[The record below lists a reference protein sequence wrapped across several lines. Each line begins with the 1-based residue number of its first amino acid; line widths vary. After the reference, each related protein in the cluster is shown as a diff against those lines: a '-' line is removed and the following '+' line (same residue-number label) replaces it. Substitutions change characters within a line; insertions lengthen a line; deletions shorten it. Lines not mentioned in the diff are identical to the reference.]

1 MRHTDAESAAK
12 RSCSESPEFLQ
23 NVGRRS
29 FLGSLATFLLVGGQ
43 ACRRAVQPVPEITL
57 VLIDQTWLDRTFE
70 DRRNLELEQF
80 TKETGI
86 QVKLLPSP
94 EGAVET
100 LDGWRSLLE
109 SGAKIPDVYAVDV
122 IWPGILAENL
132 LDLKAFVP
140 APEIAR
146 HFPELIANNTV
157 NGKLV
162 ALPCLVDVGLLF
174 YRTDLLRHYGYRTPP
189 RTWEE
194 LETMAARIQ
203 AGERARGQKN
213 FCGFVWEGASSEA
226 VTCNALE
233 WQVSEGGGPIIE
245 NNMVTV
251 NNPDTGRALER
262 AARWVGAISPPGVVT
277 YKEWDAYNIWQAG
290 QAAFMR
296 NWATS
301 HFGEL
306 IQGSITMD
314 QFDIASLPRGRA
326 RIATTVGGRAYA
338 VSRHSLYP
346 REAAMLVRFLCRPDT
361 QLNRIR
367 KIGGSPTIPELYN
380 DPGMLATNPYFSTVL
395 KTYRNDKVWR
405 PSKETGKRYPDLSRA
420 YYRTVHEIL
429 VGKQNVASALSEL
442 QAELTQITGL
452 NASAPGASGRP
463 HGTSAIVRRP
473 PCYADPTD
481 HGVLRE
487 VNTML
492 DGI

>member
-1 MRHTDAESAAK
+1 MRRTDDESAAN
-12 RSCSESPEFLQ
+12 SPCPEGTEFFQ

-29 FLGSLATFLLVGGQ
+29 FLSATASFLFLAGL
-43 ACRRAVQPVPEITL
+43 ACRKAVQAPAEITL
-57 VLIDQTWLDRTFE
+57 VLIDQTWLDRSFQ

-86 QVKLLPSP
+86 RVKLLPAP

-100 LDGWRSLLE
+100 LDAWRSLLE

-140 APEIAR
+140 AQEITS

-174 YRTDLLRHYGYRTPP
+174 YRTDMLRHYGYHTPP

-203 AGERARGQKN
+203 AGERAKGQRD
-213 FCGFVWEGASSEA
+213 FWGFVWEGASSES

-251 NNPDTGRALER
+251 NNPETGRALER
-262 AARWVGAISPPGVVT
+262 AERWVDTISPPGVVT

-306 IQGSITMD
+306 IQGAITKD
-314 QFDIASLPRGRA
+314 QFDIASLPRGRV
-326 RIATTVGGRAYA
+326 RTATTVGGRAYA

-395 KTYRNDKVWR
+395 QTYRRDKVWR
-405 PSKETGKRYPDLSRA
+405 PSKETGKHYPDVSRA
-420 YYRTVHEIL
+420 YYKTVHEIL
-429 VGKQNVASALSEL
+429 QGKHDTGSALSNL
-442 QAELTQITGL
+442 QAELIQITGL
-452 NASAPGASGRP
+452 SANSGPTEGPVSSNA
-463 HGTSAIVRRP
+463 P
-473 PCYADPTD
+473 P
-481 HGVLRE
+481 R
-487 VNTML
+487 
-492 DGI
+492 

>member
-1 MRHTDAESAAK
+1 MRHTDDGSAANS
-12 RSCSESPEFLQ
+12 SCPEFPELPQ
-23 NVGRRS
+23 NLGRRS
-29 FLGSLATFLLVGGQ
+29 FLSSVATFLLLAGQ
-43 ACRRAVQPVPEITL
+43 ACRKAVQPPAEVTL
-57 VLIDQTWLDRTFE
+57 VLIDQTWLDRTFQ

-86 QVKLLPSP
+86 RVKLLPTP

-100 LDGWRSLLE
+100 LDAWRSLLE

-140 APEIAR
+140 AQEIAT

-189 RTWEE
+189 RTWQE
-194 LETMAARIQ
+194 LETIAARIQ
-203 AGERARGQKN
+203 AGERARGQKD
-213 FCGFVWEGASSEA
+213 FWGFVWEGASSES

-233 WQVSEGGGPIIE
+233 WQASEGGGPIIE
-245 NNMVTV
+245 NNAVTV
-251 NNPDTGRALER
+251 NNPETARALER
-262 AARWVGAISPPGVVT
+262 AAHWVGTISPPGVIA

-306 IQGSITMD
+306 IQGSITKD
-314 QFDIASLPRGRA
+314 QFDIASLPRGSA

-367 KIGGSPTIPELYN
+367 KIGGSPTIGELYN

-420 YYRTVHEIL
+420 YYGTVHEIL
-429 VGKQNVASALSEL
+429 EGKKAAASALSDL
-442 QAELTQITGL
+442 QAELMQITGL
-452 NASAPGASGRP
+452 NAPAPGAPSTPPGK
-463 HGTSAIVRRP
+463 SAI
-473 PCYADPTD
+473 
-481 HGVLRE
+481 LR
-487 VNTML
+487 TMPHRS
-492 DGI
+492 DDV

>member
-1 MRHTDAESAAK
+1 MSHTDDESAAK
-12 RSCSESPEFLQ
+12 SSCPESPECLQ

-29 FLGSLATFLLVGGQ
+29 FLSSVATFLLVAGQ
-43 ACRRAVQPVPEITL
+43 ACQRAVQPFGEVTL
-57 VLIDQTWLDRTFE
+57 VLIDQTWLDRTFQ

-86 QVKLLPSP
+86 RVKLLSAP

-100 LDGWRSLLE
+100 LDAWRSLLE
-109 SGAKIPDVYAVDV
+109 SGAKTPDVYAVDV
-122 IWPGILAENL
+122 IWPEILADNL

-140 APEIAR
+140 AQEIAT
-146 HFPELIANNTV
+146 HFSELIANNTV

-174 YRTDLLRHYGYRTPP
+174 YRTDLLRHYGYSTPP
-189 RTWEE
+189 RTWQE
-194 LETMAARIQ
+194 LETIAARIQ
-203 AGERARGQKN
+203 AGERARGQKD
-213 FCGFVWEGASSEA
+213 FWGFVWEGASSES

-233 WQVSEGGGPIIE
+233 WQASEGGGAIIE

-251 NNPDTGRALER
+251 NNLETGRALER
-262 AARWVGAISPPGVVT
+262 AARWVGTISPPGVVA
-277 YKEWDAYNIWQAG
+277 YKEWDAYNVWQAG

-306 IQGSITMD
+306 IQGSITKD

-346 REAAMLVRFLCRPDT
+346 REASMLVRFLCRPDT

-367 KIGGSPTIPELYN
+367 KIGGSPTTPELYN
-380 DPGMLATNPYFSTVL
+380 DPGMLAANPYFSTIL

-405 PSKETGKRYPDLSRA
+405 PSTKTGKRYPDISRA
-420 YYRTVHEIL
+420 YYTTVHEIL
-429 VGKQNVASALSEL
+429 EGKQTAASALSDL
-442 QAELTQITGL
+442 QAVLMQITGL
-452 NASAPGASGRP
+452 NAPAQAQAADPMGSALL
-463 HGTSAIVRRP
+463 P
-473 PCYADPTD
+473 PCHTDPT
-481 HGVLRE
+481 E
-487 VNTML
+487 S
-492 DGI
+492 

>member
-1 MRHTDAESAAK
+1 MRPTDDQLAAN
-12 RSCSESPEFLQ
+12 SSSPEFPEFLQ
-23 NVGRRS
+23 NVRRRS
-29 FLGSLATFLLVGGQ
+29 FLSGLSSFLLVTGL
-43 ACRRAVQPVPEITL
+43 ACRRATQPAAEITL
-57 VLIDQTWLDRTFE
+57 VLIDQTWLDRSFQ
-70 DRRNLELEQF
+70 DRRNLELERF

-86 QVKLLPSP
+86 RVKLLPAP

-100 LDGWRSLLE
+100 LDTWRNLLE

-122 IWPGILAENL
+122 IWPAILAENL

-140 APEIAR
+140 AHEIAA

-189 RTWEE
+189 QTWQE

-203 AGERARGQKN
+203 AGERARGQKD
-213 FCGFVWEGASSEA
+213 FWGFVWEGASSES

-245 NNMVTV
+245 NNLVTL
-251 NNPDTGRALER
+251 NNPETVRALER
-262 AARWVGAISPPGVVT
+262 ATRWVGTISPPGVLA

-306 IQGSITMD
+306 IQGSITKE
-314 QFDIASLPRGRA
+314 QFDIASLPRGTA
-326 RIATTVGGRAYA
+326 RTATTVGGRAYA

-380 DPGMLATNPYFSTVL
+380 DPEMLATNPYFSTVL

-405 PSKETGKRYPDLSRA
+405 PSTETGKRYPDLSRA
-420 YYRTVHEIL
+420 YFRTVHEIL
-429 VGKQNVASALSEL
+429 EGKKTAVSALSGLQVEL
-442 QAELTQITGL
+442 MEITGL
-452 NASAPGASGRP
+452 NASVAAASNVP
-463 HGTSAIVRRP
+463 HENSAIVRVARP
-473 PCYADPTD
+473 RCADEM
-481 HGVLRE
+481 VC
-487 VNTML
+487 
-492 DGI
+492 

>member
-1 MRHTDAESAAK
+1 MRHTDAESAAN
-12 RSCSESPEFLQ
+12 RSCSEFPELFQ
-23 NVGRRS
+23 NIGRRS
-29 FLGSLATFLLVGGQ
+29 FLASIATFLLVAGQ
-43 ACRRAVQPVPEITL
+43 ACRQAVQRVPEATL
-57 VLIDQTWLDRTFE
+57 VLIDQTWLDRTFQ

-86 QVKLLPSP
+86 RVKLLPSP
-94 EGAVET
+94 EGAAET
-100 LDGWRSLLE
+100 LDVCRGLLE
-109 SGAKIPDVYAVDV
+109 SGARIPDVYAVDV

-140 APEIAR
+140 AQEITS

-194 LETMAARIQ
+194 LETMATTIQ
-203 AGERARGQKN
+203 AGERARGQKD

-233 WQVSEGGGPIIE
+233 WQASEGGGPIIE
-245 NNMVTV
+245 KNMVTV
-251 NNPDTGRALER
+251 NNPGTVRALER
-262 AARWVGAISPPGVVT
+262 AARWVGTISPPGVVT

-306 IQGSITMD
+306 IQGSITKD
-314 QFDIASLPRGRA
+314 QFDIASLPRGSA
-326 RIATTVGGRAYA
+326 RVATTVGGRAYA
-338 VSRHSLYP
+338 VSRHSLHP
-346 REAAMLVRFLCRPDT
+346 REAAMLVRFLCRRDT

-367 KIGGSPTIPELYN
+367 KIGGSPTISELYN
-380 DPGMLATNPYFSTVL
+380 DPGMLAANPYFSTIL
-395 KTYRNDKVWR
+395 NTYRNDKVWR
-405 PSKETGKRYPDLSRA
+405 PSRETGKRYPDLSRA
-420 YYRTVHEIL
+420 YYRTVHKIL
-429 VGKQNVASALSEL
+429 EGKKNAASALSDLQDEL
-442 QAELTQITGL
+442 MQITGL
-452 NASAPGASGRP
+452 NALAPVASSGP
-463 HGTSAIVRRP
+463 HGKSA
-473 PCYADPTD
+473 
-481 HGVLRE
+481 VLR
-487 VNTML
+487 VPLCHT
-492 DGI
+492 GPTVS

>member
-1 MRHTDAESAAK
+1 MRHTDDQSAAK
-12 RSCSESPEFLQ
+12 RASSEFPESLQ
-23 NVGRRS
+23 NAGRRS
-29 FLGSLATFLLVGGQ
+29 FLSGLATFLLVAGE
-43 ACRRAVQPVPEITL
+43 ACRRPVQLVPEITL
-57 VLIDQTWLDRTFE
+57 VLIDQTWLDRTFQ

-86 QVKLLPSP
+86 RVKLLPSP
-94 EGAVET
+94 EGAGET
-100 LDGWRSLLE
+100 LDAWRSLLE

-140 APEIAR
+140 AQEIAR

-203 AGERARGQKN
+203 AGERATGQKD
-213 FCGFVWEGASSEA
+213 FCGFVWEGASSESL
-226 VTCNALE
+226 TCSALE

-245 NNMVTV
+245 NDVVTV
-251 NNPDTGRALER
+251 NNPETARALER
-262 AARWVGAISPPGVVT
+262 AARWVGTISPPGVVA

-306 IQGSITMD
+306 IQGSITKD
-314 QFDIASLPRGRA
+314 QFDIASLPRGKA

-380 DPGMLATNPYFSTVL
+380 DPGMLAANPYFSTIL
-395 KTYRNDKVWR
+395 KSYRNDKVWR

-420 YYRTVHEIL
+420 YYKTVHEVL
-429 VGKQNVASALSEL
+429 EGKKTAASALSDLQSEL
-442 QAELTQITGL
+442 MQITGL
-452 NASAPGASGRP
+452 NAPARGASSGAR
-463 HGTSAIVRRP
+463 GKSAVLRVP
-473 PCYADPTD
+473 PCYTD
-481 HGVLRE
+481 HV
-487 VNTML
+487 VS
-492 DGI
+492 

>member
-1 MRHTDAESAAK
+1 MRHTDDESAANS
-12 RSCSESPEFLQ
+12 SCPEFPEFLQ

-29 FLGSLATFLLVGGQ
+29 FLGSVATLLLVAGL
-43 ACRRAVQPVPEITL
+43 ACRRAVQTPAEITL
-57 VLIDQTWLDRTFE
+57 VLIDQTWLDRSFQ

-86 QVKLLPSP
+86 RVKLLPSP

-100 LDGWRSLLE
+100 LDAWRSLLE

-140 APEIAR
+140 AQEIAS

-157 NGKLV
+157 NGRLV

-189 RTWEE
+189 RTWDE

-203 AGERARGQKN
+203 AGERARGQKD

-233 WQVSEGGGPIIE
+233 WQVSEGGGPI
-245 NNMVTV
+245 T
-251 NNPDTGRALER
+251 
-262 AARWVGAISPPGVVT
+262 
-277 YKEWDAYNIWQAG
+277 K
-290 QAAFMR
+290 
-296 NWATS
+296 
-301 HFGEL
+301 
-306 IQGSITMD
+306 D

-346 REAAMLVRFLCRPDT
+346 REAAMLVRFLCRRDT

-380 DPGMLATNPYFSTVL
+380 DPGMLAANPYFSTIL
-395 KTYRNDKVWR
+395 KTYRNDRVWR

-420 YYRTVHEIL
+420 YYRTVHEVL
-429 VGKQNVASALSEL
+429 EGKRTAASALSDLQVEL
-442 QAELTQITGL
+442 MQITGL
-452 NASAPGASGRP
+452 NASAGGASRGP
-463 HGTSAIVRRP
+463 HGKSTILRVP
-473 PCYADPTD
+473 PCYPD
-481 HGVLRE
+481 HTVS
-487 VNTML
+487 
-492 DGI
+492 

>member
-1 MRHTDAESAAK
+1 MRHTDDELAANSS
-12 RSCSESPEFLQ
+12 RTAFPELLQ

-29 FLGSLATFLLVGGQ
+29 FLSSIATLLLVSGQ
-43 ACRRAVQPVPEITL
+43 ACRRAVQPVRQITL
-57 VLIDQTWLDRTFE
+57 VLIDQTWLDRTFQ

-86 QVKLLPSP
+86 RVKLLPSP
-94 EGAVET
+94 EGAGEA
-100 LDGWRSLLE
+100 LDAWRSLLE

-122 IWPGILAENL
+122 IWPGTLAENL

-140 APEIAR
+140 AQEIAT
-146 HFPELIANNTV
+146 HFPELITNNTV

-162 ALPCLVDVGLLF
+162 ALPSLVDVGLLF

-189 RTWEE
+189 RTWQE

-203 AGERARGQKN
+203 SGERARGRRD
-213 FCGFVWEGASSEA
+213 FWGFVWEGASSES

-233 WQVSEGGGPIIE
+233 WQASEGGGTIIE
-245 NNMVTV
+245 DNMVTV
-251 NNPDTGRALER
+251 NNPETRRALER
-262 AARWVGAISPPGVVT
+262 AARWVGTTSPPGVIA
-277 YKEWDAYNIWQAG
+277 YKEWDAHNIWQAG

-301 HFGEL
+301 YSGEL
-306 IQGSITMD
+306 IQGSITRD

-346 REAAMLVRFLCRPDT
+346 SEAALLVRFLCRPDT

-380 DPGMLATNPYFSTVL
+380 APGMLAANPYFSTIL
-395 KTYRNDKVWR
+395 KTYRSDKVWR
-405 PSKETGKRYPDLSRA
+405 PSTETGKRYPDVSRA
-420 YYRTVHEIL
+420 YYRTVQEIL
-429 VGKQNVASALSEL
+429 VGKKAAARALSDL
-442 QAELTQITGL
+442 QAELMQITGL
-452 NASAPGASGRP
+452 NSAVPGASSGPR
-463 HGTSAIVRRP
+463 GTSAILRMP
-473 PCYADPTD
+473 PCYTD
-481 HGVLRE
+481 HTVS
-487 VNTML
+487 
-492 DGI
+492 

>member
-1 MRHTDAESAAK
+1 MRHTNNESASNS
-12 RSCSESPEFLQ
+12 SCLEFPEFLQ

-29 FLGSLATFLLVGGQ
+29 FLRGLATFLLVAGQ
-43 ACRRAVQPVPEITL
+43 ACRRAVQPAAEITL
-57 VLIDQTWLDRTFE
+57 VLIDQTWLDRSFQ
-70 DRRNLELEQF
+70 DRRSLELEQF

-86 QVKLLPSP
+86 RVKLLPAP

-100 LDGWRSLLE
+100 LDAWRNLLG

-140 APEIAR
+140 AQEIAA

-203 AGERARGQKN
+203 AGERARGQKD
-213 FCGFVWEGASSEA
+213 FWGFVWEGAASESL
-226 VTCNALE
+226 TCNALE

-245 NNMVTV
+245 NNTVTV
-251 NNPDTGRALER
+251 NNPETGRALER
-262 AARWVGAISPPGVVT
+262 AAHWVGTISPPGVVT

-306 IQGSITMD
+306 IQGAITKD
-314 QFDIASLPRGRA
+314 QFDIASLPRGKA
-326 RIATTVGGRAYA
+326 RTATTVGGRAYA

-346 REAAMLVRFLCRPDT
+346 REAAMLVRFLCRPDI

-380 DPGMLATNPYFSTVL
+380 DPGILATNPYFSTVL
-395 KTYRNDKVWR
+395 KAYRQDKVSR
-405 PSKETGKRYPDLSRA
+405 PSTETGKRYPALARA
-420 YYRTVHEIL
+420 YFMAVHKIL
-429 VGKQNVASALSEL
+429 AGKQPAATALADL
-442 QAELTQITGL
+442 QAELMQITGL
-452 NASAPGASGRP
+452 TAPAPGASSGPQGR
-463 HGTSAIVRRP
+463 SAILRALPHRS
-473 PCYADPTD
+473 D
-481 HGVLRE
+481 GV
-487 VNTML
+487 
-492 DGI
+492 

>member
-1 MRHTDAESAAK
+1 MRHADDESAANS
-12 RSCSESPEFLQ
+12 SCPELPEFLQ

-29 FLGSLATFLLVGGQ
+29 FLNSIATFLLVAGQ

-57 VLIDQTWLDRTFE
+57 VLIDQTWLDRTFQE
-70 DRRNLELEQF
+70 RRNLELEQF
-80 TKETGI
+80 TGETGI
-86 QVKLLPSP
+86 RVKLLAAP

-100 LDGWRSLLE
+100 LGAWRSLLE

-122 IWPGILAENL
+122 IWPEILGENL
-132 LDLKAFVP
+132 VDLKAFVP
-140 APEIAR
+140 AQEIAS

-203 AGERARGQKN
+203 AGERARGQKD
-213 FCGFVWEGASSEA
+213 FCGFVWEGAASEA

-245 NNMVTV
+245 NNLVTV
-251 NNPDTGRALER
+251 NNPETGRALER
-262 AARWVGAISPPGVVT
+262 AARWVGTISPPGVVT

-306 IQGSITMD
+306 IQGSITKD
-314 QFDIASLPRGRA
+314 QFNIASLPRGRA

-367 KIGGSPTIPELYN
+367 KIGGSPTISELYN
-380 DPGMLATNPYFSTVL
+380 NPEMLAANPYFSSIL

-429 VGKQNVASALSEL
+429 EGKKTAASGLSDL
-442 QAELTQITGL
+442 QAELMQITGL
-452 NASAPGASGRP
+452 QASAPGSSSGPRR
-463 HGTSAIVRRP
+463 TSVILRVP
-473 PCYADPTD
+473 PCYTDP
-481 HGVLRE
+481 GVS
-487 VNTML
+487 
-492 DGI
+492 

>member
-1 MRHTDAESAAK
+1 MSHTDDESAAK
-12 RSCSESPEFLQ
+12 SSCPESPEGLL

-29 FLGSLATFLLVGGQ
+29 FLSSVATFLLVAEQ
-43 ACRRAVQPVPEITL
+43 ACQRAVQPLGEVTL
-57 VLIDQTWLDRTFE
+57 VLIDQTWLDRTFQ

-86 QVKLLPSP
+86 RVKLLSAP

-100 LDGWRSLLE
+100 LDAWRSLLD
-109 SGAKIPDVYAVDV
+109 SGAKTPDVYAVDV
-122 IWPGILAENL
+122 IWPEILAENL

-140 APEIAR
+140 AQEIAT
-146 HFPELIANNTV
+146 HFSELIANNTV

-174 YRTDLLRHYGYRTPP
+174 YRTDLLRHYGYSTPP
-189 RTWEE
+189 RTWQE
-194 LETMAARIQ
+194 LETIAARIQ
-203 AGERARGQKN
+203 AGERARGQKD
-213 FCGFVWEGASSEA
+213 FWGFVWEGASSES

-233 WQVSEGGGPIIE
+233 WQASEGGGAIIE

-251 NNPDTGRALER
+251 NNLETGRALER
-262 AARWVGAISPPGVVT
+262 AARWVGTISPPGVVA
-277 YKEWDAYNIWQAG
+277 YKEWDAYNVWQAG

-306 IQGSITMD
+306 IQGSITKD

-346 REAAMLVRFLCRPDT
+346 REASMLVRFLCRPDT

-380 DPGMLATNPYFSTVL
+380 DPGMLAANPYFSTIL

-405 PSKETGKRYPDLSRA
+405 PSTKTGKRYPDISRA
-420 YYRTVHEIL
+420 YYTTIHEIL
-429 VGKQNVASALSEL
+429 EGKRTAASALSDL
-442 QAELTQITGL
+442 QAVLMQITGL
-452 NASAPGASGRP
+452 DALAQAQAADPMGSALP
-463 HGTSAIVRRP
+463 P
-473 PCYADPTD
+473 PCHTDPT
-481 HGVLRE
+481 E
-487 VNTML
+487 S
-492 DGI
+492 

>member
-1 MRHTDAESAAK
+1 MRHTDDESAAK
-12 RSCSESPEFLQ
+12 SSYSEFPEFLH

-29 FLGSLATFLLVGGQ
+29 FLGSMATFLLVVGQ
-43 ACRRAVQPVPEITL
+43 ACRRPVQSVPETTL
-57 VLIDQTWLDRTFE
+57 VLIDQTWLDRTFQ

-86 QVKLLPSP
+86 RVKLLPSP
-94 EGAVET
+94 EGAGET
-100 LDGWRSLLE
+100 LDAWRSLLE

-122 IWPGILAENL
+122 IWPEILAENL

-140 APEIAR
+140 APEIAA

-157 NGKLV
+157 NGRLV

-194 LETMAARIQ
+194 LETMALRIQ
-203 AGERARGQKN
+203 AGERATGQQD
-213 FCGFVWEGASSEA
+213 FCGFVWEGASSESL
-226 VTCNALE
+226 TCNALE

-245 NNMVTV
+245 NNVVTV
-251 NNPDTGRALER
+251 NNPDTARALER
-262 AARWVGAISPPGVVT
+262 AARWVGTISPPGVVA

-306 IQGSITMD
+306 IQGSITKD
-314 QFDIASLPRGRA
+314 QFDIASLPRGKA
-326 RIATTVGGRAYA
+326 RVATTVGGRAYA

-380 DPGMLATNPYFSTVL
+380 NPGMLAANPYFSTIL

-420 YYRTVHEIL
+420 YYKTVHEVL
-429 VGKQNVASALSEL
+429 EGKQTAASALSDLQPEL
-442 QAELTQITGL
+442 MQITGL
-452 NASAPGASGRP
+452 NTPAPGASSGP
-463 HGTSAIVRRP
+463 HGKYAVLRVP
-473 PCYADPTD
+473 PCYTD
-481 HGVLRE
+481 HV
-487 VNTML
+487 VS
-492 DGI
+492 

>member
-1 MRHTDAESAAK
+1 MRHTDDELASNS
-12 RSCSESPEFLQ
+12 SCSEFPEFLQ

-29 FLGSLATFLLVGGQ
+29 FLSSLATLLLVSGQ
-43 ACRRAVQPVPEITL
+43 ACRRAVQPVREITL
-57 VLIDQTWLDRTFE
+57 VLIDQTWLDRTFQE
-70 DRRNLELEQF
+70 RRNLELEQF

-86 QVKLLPSP
+86 RVKLLPAP

-100 LDGWRSLLE
+100 LEAWRNLLE

-140 APEIAR
+140 AQEIAA

-174 YRTDLLRHYGYRTPP
+174 YRTDLLKHYGYRTPP

-203 AGERARGQKN
+203 AGERARGQKD

-233 WQVSEGGGPIIE
+233 WQVSEGSGPIIE

-251 NNPDTGRALER
+251 NNPETRRALER
-262 AARWVGAISPPGVVT
+262 AARWVGTISPPGVVT

-306 IQGSITMD
+306 IQGSITKD

-346 REAAMLVRFLCRPDT
+346 REASMLVRFLCRPDT

-367 KIGGSPTIPELYN
+367 KIGGSPTIPELYS

-395 KTYRNDKVWR
+395 DTYRNDKVWR
-405 PSKETGKRYPDLSRA
+405 PSKETGKRYPALSRA
-420 YYRTVHEIL
+420 YFMAVHEVL
-429 VGKQNVASALSEL
+429 AGKKPAATALADLQTEL
-442 QAELTQITGL
+442 MQITGL
-452 NASAPGASGRP
+452 NASAPGARSGS
-463 HGTSAIVRRP
+463 GGKSAILRP
-473 PCYADPTD
+473 CCTD
-481 HGVLRE
+481 SMVS
-487 VNTML
+487 
-492 DGI
+492 

>member
-1 MRHTDAESAAK
+1 MRHTDDELAANSS
-12 RSCSESPEFLQ
+12 RPEFQELLQ

-29 FLGSLATFLLVGGQ
+29 FLSGIAAFLLVAGE
-43 ACRRAVQPVPEITL
+43 ACQRAVQPPAEVNL
-57 VLIDQTWLDRTFE
+57 VLIDQTWLDRTFQ
-70 DRRNLELEQF
+70 DRRKLELEQF

-86 QVKLLPSP
+86 PVKLLPSP

-100 LDGWRSLLE
+100 LDAWRSLLE

-140 APEIAR
+140 PQEIAA

-162 ALPCLVDVGLLF
+162 ALPSLVDVGLLF
-174 YRTDLLRHYGYRTPP
+174 YRTDLLRHYGYRTAPQ
-189 RTWEE
+189 TWEE
-194 LETMAARIQ
+194 IETMAARIQ
-203 AGERARGQKN
+203 AGERARGQKD
-213 FCGFVWEGASSEA
+213 FWGFVWEGASSES

-233 WQVSEGGGPIIE
+233 WQASEGGGVIVE
-245 NNMVTV
+245 NNLVTV
-251 NNPDTGRALER
+251 NNPETSRALER
-262 AARWVGAISPPGVVT
+262 AARWVGTTSPPGVIA
-277 YKEWDAYNIWQAG
+277 YKEWDAHNIWQAG

-301 HFGEL
+301 YSGEFT
-306 IQGSITMD
+306 QGSITSD

-380 DPGMLATNPYFSTVL
+380 DPGMLANPYFSTIL
-395 KTYRNDKVWR
+395 RTYSNDKVWR
-405 PSKETGKRYPDLSRA
+405 PSMETGKRYPDVSRA
-420 YYRTVHEIL
+420 YYRTVQEIL
-429 VGKQNVASALSEL
+429 EGKKTAAGALSDL
-442 QAELTQITGL
+442 QAELMQITGL
-452 NASAPGASGRP
+452 NAPAPGTSSGL
-463 HGTSAIVRRP
+463 SAKSATLPRNH
-473 PCYADPTD
+473 TD
-481 HGVLRE
+481 LTE
-487 VNTML
+487 S
-492 DGI
+492 